1 MDPRVAGILSMRARR
16 VLLAAGLSF
25 LSFLSLFLSFFLSLT
40 DGILVTTTGRPDT
53 TRDAKAWVPH
63 EGLMDACQFFRFA
76 SATTP
81 AQALGSSE
89 KSGGGDGETTSLVI
103 DTDVTATPDA
113 VAEATRKEEEVEED
127 ENALNDF
134 AIQRMMRGRDALFVG
149 DSQVR
154 HVYAAFLRIAAI
166 GDAHEAHLHPPKRPK
181 LKNSLFNRKYRVY
194 VKSARKT
201 NRNVADEVEEQNI
214 ETEVVGDVPGDK
226 HAKTD
231 PLKHRNWTFAIQ
243 GGGVAHFVWA
253 PEAKDV
259 VEVVKERLLLDSDGE
274 STKDSKF
281 ASPDFLVAGVGLW
294 HMLHQADPNDFQ
306 RQVAEVKAL
315 LDDIDFKTTVPFWL
329 TVSKP
334 GPSHLM
340 NSVKKQTHLTADSWG
355 LYRQATEKEF
365 SDDASQ
371 TLAIDFGALTEKC
384 GAKCSV
390 DGVHVDETAY
400 DAAAQILLNALAS
413 LWDVKIPK
421 FRVSSMKGDDAS
433 EDSEYE
439 PLDFKEPK
447 DIINPVVARTRE
459 NDDDDDER
467 EGRRM
472 TSRATDFSQQTH
484 EQSSTRYSVVARV
497 VPRFLSSI
505 WLSAK
510 PKNAKSHHP
519 FSIFHS
525 SLLRSS
531 FGPKKWSKIL
541 PQKGEVFPHKNKIVF
556 PRRRL
561 FDDPLLTRIGRRTT
575 TARRQNTHKD
585 SSLST
590 TRAYHSISVRA
601 TT

>member
-1 MDPRVAGILSMRARR
+1 
-16 VLLAAGLSF
+16 
-25 LSFLSLFLSFFLSLT
+25 
-40 DGILVTTTGRPDT
+40 
-53 TRDAKAWVPH
+53 
-63 EGLMDACQFFRFA
+63 
-76 SATTP
+76 
-81 AQALGSSE
+81 
-89 KSGGGDGETTSLVI
+89 
-103 DTDVTATPDA
+103 
-113 VAEATRKEEEVEED
+113 
-127 ENALNDF
+127 
-134 AIQRMMRGRDALFVG
+134 MMQGRDALFVG

-154 HVYAAFLRIAAI
+154 HVYAAFLRIAAV

-181 LKNSLFNRKYRVY
+181 LKSSAFNRKYRLY
-194 VKSARKT
+194 AKSARKT
-201 NRNVADEVEEQNI
+201 NGKAAVEESGEQNI
-214 ETEVVGDVPGDK
+214 EAEVVGDIPGDK

-294 HMLHQADPNDFQ
+294 HMLHEADPNDFQ

-340 NSVKKQTHLTADSWG
+340 NSVKKQTHLTKDSWA
-355 LYRQATEKEF
+355 LYREATEKEF

-384 GAKCSV
+384 GSRCSV

-413 LWDVKIPK
+413 LWDVKIPN
-421 FRVSSMKGDDAS
+421 FRFSSSGSKKEEATE

-447 DIINPVVARTRE
+447 
-459 NDDDDDER
+459 
-467 EGRRM
+467 G
-472 TSRATDFSQQTH
+472 
-484 EQSSTRYSVVARV
+484 
-497 VPRFLSSI
+497 
-505 WLSAK
+505 
-510 PKNAKSHHP
+510 
-519 FSIFHS
+519 
-525 SLLRSS
+525 
-531 FGPKKWSKIL
+531 
-541 PQKGEVFPHKNKIVF
+541 GEEEPEEE
-556 PRRRL
+556 PEES
-561 FDDPLLTRIGRRTT
+561 
-575 TARRQNTHKD
+575 D
-585 SSLST
+585 SS
-590 TRAYHSISVRA
+590 ADDAV
-601 TT
+601 

>member
-1 MDPRVAGILSMRARR
+1 MAGILSMRARR

-25 LSFLSLFLSFFLSLT
+25 LSFLSLFLCFFLSLT

-243 GGGVAHFVWA
+243 GGGGAHFVWA

-340 NSVKKQTHLTADSWG
+340 NSVKKQTHLTADSWD

-484 EQSSTRYSVVARV
+484 EQSSTR
-497 VPRFLSSI
+497 
-505 WLSAK
+505 
-510 PKNAKSHHP
+510 
-519 FSIFHS
+519 
-525 SLLRSS
+525 
-531 FGPKKWSKIL
+531 
-541 PQKGEVFPHKNKIVF
+541 
-556 PRRRL
+556 
-561 FDDPLLTRIGRRTT
+561 
-575 TARRQNTHKD
+575 
-585 SSLST
+585 
-590 TRAYHSISVRA
+590 
-601 TT
+601 

>member
-1 MDPRVAGILSMRARR
+1 MSGSARGRYSLDARASSFTRR
-16 VLLAAGLSF
+16 WSLSF
-25 LSFLSLFLSFFLSLT
+25 LSFLSLFLCFFVSLT

-340 NSVKKQTHLTADSWG
+340 NSVKKQTHLTADSWD

-421 FRVSSMKGDDAS
+421 FRVSSKKGDDAS

-484 EQSSTRYSVVARV
+484 EQSSTR
-497 VPRFLSSI
+497 
-505 WLSAK
+505 
-510 PKNAKSHHP
+510 
-519 FSIFHS
+519 
-525 SLLRSS
+525 
-531 FGPKKWSKIL
+531 
-541 PQKGEVFPHKNKIVF
+541 
-556 PRRRL
+556 
-561 FDDPLLTRIGRRTT
+561 
-575 TARRQNTHKD
+575 
-585 SSLST
+585 
-590 TRAYHSISVRA
+590 
-601 TT
+601 

>member
-1 MDPRVAGILSMRARR
+1 MRARR

-25 LSFLSLFLSFFLSLT
+25 LSFLSLFLCFFLSLT
-40 DGILVTTTGRPDT
+40 DGILVTTTGRRPDT

-340 NSVKKQTHLTADSWG
+340 NSVKKQTHLTADSWD

-413 LWDVKIPK
+413 LWDVQIPK

-459 NDDDDDER
+459 NDDDDDDDER

-484 EQSSTRYSVVARV
+484 EQSSTR
-497 VPRFLSSI
+497 
-505 WLSAK
+505 
-510 PKNAKSHHP
+510 
-519 FSIFHS
+519 
-525 SLLRSS
+525 
-531 FGPKKWSKIL
+531 
-541 PQKGEVFPHKNKIVF
+541 
-556 PRRRL
+556 
-561 FDDPLLTRIGRRTT
+561 
-575 TARRQNTHKD
+575 
-585 SSLST
+585 
-590 TRAYHSISVRA
+590 
-601 TT
+601 

>member
-1 MDPRVAGILSMRARR
+1 MVVVAVAFFVSA
-16 VLLAAGLSF
+16 
-25 LSFLSLFLSFFLSLT
+25 FLSLSLCLSLSCFDFPLLFSLRVDARVSSCGSDDS
-40 DGILVTTTGRPDT
+40 DGCSLSLARLLYD
-53 TRDAKAWVPH
+53 RNREYAKAKAWVPD

-81 AQALGSSE
+81 AAEALE
-89 KSGGGDGETTSLVI
+89 KSGGGGDASGGNSLVI

-113 VAEATRKEEEVEED
+113 ETAVEAAAGEEGEGIED

-134 AIQRMMRGRDALFVG
+134 AIQRMMQGRDALFVG

-154 HVYAAFLRIAAI
+154 HVYAAFLRIAAV
-166 GDAHEAHLHPPKRPK
+166 GDAHESHLHPPRRPK
-181 LKNSLFNRKYRVY
+181 LKSSAFNRKYRLY
-194 VKSARKT
+194 AKSARKT
-201 NRNVADEVEEQNI
+201 NGKAAVEEAEEQNI
-214 ETEVVGDVPGDK
+214 EAEVVGDIPGDK

-294 HMLHQADPNDFQ
+294 HMLHEADPNDFQ

-340 NSVKKQTHLTADSWG
+340 NSVKKQTHLTKDSWA
-355 LYRQATEKEF
+355 LYREATEKEF

-384 GAKCSV
+384 GSRCSV

-413 LWDVKIPK
+413 LWDVKIPN
-421 FRVSSMKGDDAS
+421 FRFSSGSKKEATEDDS
-433 EDSEYE
+433 DYE
-439 PLDFKEPK
+439 PLDFKEPRGGGEE
-447 DIINPVVARTRE
+447 AE
-459 NDDDDDER
+459 ES
-467 EGRRM
+467 G
-472 TSRATDFSQQTH
+472 
-484 EQSSTRYSVVARV
+484 SSADA
-497 VPRFLSSI
+497 I
-505 WLSAK
+505 
-510 PKNAKSHHP
+510 
-519 FSIFHS
+519 
-525 SLLRSS
+525 
-531 FGPKKWSKIL
+531 
-541 PQKGEVFPHKNKIVF
+541 
-556 PRRRL
+556 
-561 FDDPLLTRIGRRTT
+561 
-575 TARRQNTHKD
+575 
-585 SSLST
+585 
-590 TRAYHSISVRA
+590 
-601 TT
+601 